1 MSVVKLLR
9 FLVICSFGFQVI
21 GIILKK
27 KVNNTLVCMW
37 LVTAADYKRKIL
49 LVG

>member
-21 GIILKK
+21 GTMLKK

-37 LVTAADYKRKIL
+37 LMAGADYKRKIL
-49 LVG
+49 LAG